1 MKMDIENFIPGH
13 YEENC
18 GYKYFVPQ
26 KINTVWQWNLPEINQ
41 LLEKAAIK
49 LGELNSFSKLVPN
62 IDLFIQMH
70 VTKEAVISSRIEG
83 TRTQIDEA
91 LMPVEEI
98 NEERRND
105 WKEVNNYISA
115 INEAIAQLE
124 RLPISSRLIRNTHSM
139 LLEDVRGQYKMPG
152 EYRTSQN
159 WIGGASIA
167 DARYIPPH
175 HSLLNDLMGDLEN
188 FINNES
194 QMPDLIKIAIIHY
207 QFETIHPF
215 LDGNGRIGR
224 LLITLYLVS
233 KGILDKPLLYLSA
246 FFEKNKSLYYQNL
259 ADVKE
264 RGAMV
269 QWIKFFLV
277 GVQQTSCE
285 AVDTLSK
292 VLKFKEETE
301 NQIRDTFGRR
311 ASNAVIL
318 FHNLLK
324 RPTTSIE
331 QVMDKCNLSYKSAND
346 LVKDFVKNDILEE
359 TTGQSRNRFFR
370 MKPYLEI
377 FRG

>member
-1 MKMDIENFIPGH
+1 
-13 YEENC
+13 
-18 GYKYFVPQ
+18 
-26 KINTVWQWNLPEINQ
+26 
-41 LLEKAAIK
+41 
-49 LGELNSFSKLVPN
+49 
-62 IDLFIQMH
+62 
-70 VTKEAVISSRIEG
+70 
-83 TRTQIDEA
+83 
-91 LMPVEEI
+91 
-98 NEERRND
+98 
-105 WKEVNNYISA
+105 
-115 INEAIAQLE
+115 
-124 RLPISSRLIRNTHSM
+124 M

-331 QVMDKCNLSYKSAND
+331 QVMGKCNLSYKSAND
-346 LVKDFVKNDILEE
+346 LVKDFVKIDILEE